1 MNIDY
6 SLNAGIYVYYS
17 SLKYILITEQSQMHI
32 IDLILNVGGTLGLFI
47 GVSFVSLFEISE
59 IILEII
65 MIISGKKSKLN
76 QVNIELQAN
85 NQIIRNKN
93 STDYDVIKHEI
104 INLRNLITKIN
115 MKVKNLSRKIKTNKK
130 QL

>member
-32 IDLILNVGGTLGLFI
+32 IDLILNEGGTLGLFI
-47 GVSFVSLFEISE
+47 GVSFVSLFEISK

-65 MIISGKKSKLN
+65 MIISGKNLN
-76 QVNIELQAN
+76 
-85 NQIIRNKN
+85 
-93 STDYDVIKHEI
+93 
-104 INLRNLITKIN
+104 
-115 MKVKNLSRKIKTNKK
+115 
-130 QL
+130 